1 MDDFMDEYSFNLI
14 NAGDIVK
21 GKIIKILSD
30 GIIAD
35 ISYKADAYVPK
46 DQLSLDP
53 NLDINKFFNI
63 GDEIDLYIV
72 KREDENGDV
81 LASKIKADTELAKE
95 KLDTAY
101 KNGNI
106 LSGKIIEIIK
116 GGVLA
121 DILGVKA
128 FIPASQLDIHY
139 VNNLND
145 YLGENVKV
153 KIIDYIPN
161 KKLIASQKVVLE
173 EEKLKKKEEL
183 LKTLQEGQVIQG
195 VVKSITKFGAFI
207 DIGGIDGL
215 IPLSEISWVRNK
227 NINDILHIG
236 EKVDVYVERI
246 DKEKVTLSLRK
257 LIPDPWTTI
266 SAKFKVG
273 DVILGKI
280 VNITTFGIF
289 VDISDGVEGLVH
301 KSDLLK
307 NIKEYRIGEN
317 ISVEIL
323 NIDTNNKKM
332 SLREIDKNNE
342 SYELE
347 REELNVSIIDRLQ
360 SIK

>member
-1 MDDFMDEYSFNLI
+1 EYSFNLI
-14 NAGDIVK
+14 HTGDIVK

-35 ISYKADAYVPK
+35 INYKADAYVPK
-46 DQLSLDP
+46 DQLSIDP
-53 NLDINKFFNI
+53 NLDINSFFKV

-81 LASKIKADTELAKE
+81 LASKVKADTELAEE
-95 KLDTAY
+95 KLDTVY
-101 KNGNI
+101 KNGDI
-106 LSGKIIEIIK
+106 LSGKIIEVIK

-139 VNNLND
+139 VNDLND
-145 YLGENVKV
+145 YLGKNVKV

-161 KKLIASQKVVLE
+161 KKLIVSQKVVLE
-173 EEKLKKKEEL
+173 EEKLKEKEEL

-195 VVKSITKFGAFI
+195 VVKSIAKFGAFI

-215 IPLSEISWVRNK
+215 IPLSEISWGRNK
-227 NINDILHIG
+227 NINDILNIG
-236 EKVDVYVERI
+236 EKVDVYVEKI
-246 DKEKVTLSLRK
+246 DKEKIKLSLRK
-257 LIPDPWTTI
+257 LIPDPCTTI
-266 SAKFKVG
+266 SIKIKVG

-323 NIDTNNKKM
+323 NIDVNNKRM
-332 SLREIDKNNE
+332 SLREIDRSNE

-347 REELNVSIIDRLQ
+347 REDLNVSIKDILQ

>member
-1 MDDFMDEYSFNLI
+1 MNDFMDEYSFNLI
-14 NAGDIVK
+14 HTGDIVK

-35 ISYKADAYVPK
+35 INYKADAYVPK
-46 DQLSLDP
+46 DQLSIDP
-53 NLDINKFFNI
+53 NLDINSFFKV

-81 LASKIKADTELAKE
+81 LASKVKADTELAEE

-101 KNGNI
+101 KNGDI
-106 LSGKIIEIIK
+106 LSGKIIEVIK

-139 VNNLND
+139 VNDLND
-145 YLGENVKV
+145 YLGKNVKV

-161 KKLIASQKVVLE
+161 KKLIVSQKVVLE
-173 EEKLKKKEEL
+173 KEKLKEKEEL

-195 VVKSITKFGAFI
+195 VVKSIAKFGAFI

-215 IPLSEISWVRNK
+215 IPLSEISWSRNK
-227 NINDILHIG
+227 NINDILNIG
-236 EKVDVYVERI
+236 EKVDVYVEKI
-246 DKEKVTLSLRK
+246 DKEKITLSLRK

-266 SAKFKVG
+266 SIKIKVG

-323 NIDTNNKKM
+323 NIDVNNKRM
-332 SLREIDKNNE
+332 SLREIDRSNE

-347 REELNVSIIDRLQ
+347 REDLNVSIKDILQ

>member
-1 MDDFMDEYSFNLI
+1 MNDFMDEYSFNLI
-14 NAGDIVK
+14 HTGDIVK

-35 ISYKADAYVPK
+35 INYKADAYVPK
-46 DQLSLDP
+46 DQLSIDP
-53 NLDINKFFNI
+53 NLDINNFFKV

-81 LASKIKADTELAKE
+81 LASKVKADTELAEE

-101 KNGNI
+101 KNGDI
-106 LSGKIIEIIK
+106 LSGKIIEVIK

-139 VNNLND
+139 VNDLND
-145 YLGENVKV
+145 YLGKNVEV

-161 KKLIASQKVVLE
+161 KKLIVSQKVVLE
-173 EEKLKKKEEL
+173 EEKLKEKEEL

-195 VVKSITKFGAFI
+195 VVKSIAKFGAFI

-215 IPLSEISWVRNK
+215 IPLSEISWGRNK
-227 NINDILHIG
+227 NINDILNIG
-236 EKVDVYVERI
+236 EKVDVYVEKI
-246 DKEKVTLSLRK
+246 DKEKITLSLRK

-266 SAKFKVG
+266 SIKFKVS

-323 NIDTNNKKM
+323 NIDVNNKRM
-332 SLREIDKNNE
+332 SLREIDRSNE

-347 REELNVSIIDRLQ
+347 REDLNVSIKDILQ